1 MAIKLAILHGGD
13 QVIAEMKELMDDGT
27 PVGYLLGSP
36 HRVSSSQ
43 QVLMEEN
50 EESDGTVQ
58 VRLSPWV
65 LLTSDKEIVV
75 PRNYVVTIMEPLDSL
90 KKMYLEKLDGTN
102 GTNNQSNSTG
112 E

>member
-13 QVIAEMKELMDDGT
+13 QIIAEMKELMDDGT

-43 QVLMEEN
+43 QFLMEEN

>member
-13 QVIAEMKELMDDGT
+13 QIIAEMKELMDDGT

-43 QVLMEEN
+43 QFLMEEN

-90 KKMYLEKLDGTN
+90 SKMYLEKLDGTN
-102 GTNNQSNSTG
+102 NQSNSTG

>member
-1 MAIKLAILHGGD
+1 MAIKLSILHGGD
-13 QVIAEMKELMDDGT
+13 QIIAEMKELMDDGN
-27 PVGYLLGSP
+27 PVGYLLGNP
-36 HRVSSSQ
+36 HRVTSSQ
-43 QVLMEEN
+43 QYLVEEDV
-50 EESDGTVQ
+50 ETDGTVQ

-90 KKMYLEKLDGTN
+90 KEMYLEKLEH

>member
-1 MAIKLAILHGGD
+1 MAIKFTILHGGD

-27 PVGYLLGSP
+27 PVGYLLGNP
-36 HRVSSSQ
+36 HRVTSSQ
-43 QVLMEEN
+43 QYLVEEDV
-50 EESDGTVQ
+50 ETDGTVQ

-102 GTNNQSNSTG
+102 NQSNSTD